1 MPHDF
6 RDYLPRTIAITDYIG
21 EKETLPLHCIDDI
34 LNHGYTDSTYAWEM
48 DTQIIILDD
57 LYDGLIMMCD
67 EDAELD
73 FEDLNWDRQLAAE
86 YLYDHIDQEPLECIL
101 EQSSPVAVFTP
112 CTKQM
117 LHANTDLYDLAHDI
131 LPTTAPFDY
140 QFYLISTMTDLSDCI
155 KVPEDTED
163 PNLFMLH
170 KPMLVARHHHAAIT
184 DPINHSAAYLSDIAV
199 TKLVTASDK
208 NALSHHAHGTVY
220 RTR

>member
-6 RDYLPRTIAITDYIG
+6 RDYLPRTIAIADYIG
-21 EKETLPLHCIDDI
+21 KEETLPLKYIDDI

-48 DTQIIILDD
+48 DIQTIILDD
-57 LYDGLIMMCD
+57 LYEGLIMMCD

-73 FEDLNWDRQLAAE
+73 FEDLNWDRQLAGE
-86 YLYDHIDQEPLECIL
+86 YLYDHIDQEPLECIA
-101 EQSSPVAVFTP
+101 EQSSPVTVFTP
-112 CTKQM
+112 CTKPM
-117 LHANTDLYDLAHDI
+117 LRSSTELYNLAHDI

-140 QFYLISTMTDLSDCI
+140 QLYLVSTVTDLSDYM

-170 KPMLVARHHHAAIT
+170 EPTLVARHHHAAIT
-184 DPINHSAAYLSDIAV
+184 DIVTHSAVYPGDIAV
-199 TKLVTASDK
+199 TKLATASDK
-208 NALSHHAHGTVY
+208 NALSHHAHGIAH